1 MSRRPVSPLRTITRT
16 ESDPRDQIIRKLKDE
31 LILARGREKELAL
44 MDNYL
49 LELKE
54 KTKLMEA
61 EKVVHLVSRLRLMK
75 RGGLN
80 SSFRSRPSTN
90 SSDRS
95 KRFAMNFAVS
105 PTSSVQSRKNRIRSR
120 SI

>member
-61 EKVVHLVSRLRLMK
+61 EKVVHLVSRLKLMK

-80 SSFRSRPSTN
+80 LNFRSKLSMN
-90 SSDRS
+90 SKDRLML
-95 KRFAMNFAVS
+95 FAINFAVS
-105 PTSSVQSRKNRIRSR
+105 PTNSGQSRKNKIH
-120 SI
+120 

>member
-49 LELKE
+49 MELKE

-61 EKVVHLVSRLRLMK
+61 EKVVHLVSRQKLKK
-75 RGGLN
+75 REGSNLN
-80 SSFRSRPSTN
+80 FPSN
-90 SSDRS
+90 LS
-95 KRFAMNFAVS
+95 
-105 PTSSVQSRKNRIRSR
+105 TSSRER
-120 SI
+120 SITSAINYAV